1 MEKKSIGKFIMT
13 LRKSKGMTQEQLG
26 SILHVS
32 NKTISSWESD
42 RSSPDLSI
50 LPVIAEI
57 FDVSVE
63 ELIIGEKRI
72 DEEDISKKEKKVYS
86 QLAKR
91 NYLRFKNNLLL
102 TSLFLIISTILAV
115 LSTFFLPALWAI
127 IVLTIALIAYIAGLI
142 ILIVLRSNYL
152 LTIDGYNPYIRK
164 SLLIYTRFISL
175 YTFYLLSPL
184 FYFLMNKTLLNNQ
197 DYSLND
203 EEKNII
209 NNNAKKKKKYL
220 LYFGL
225 PGLIVL
231 IVGLFFT
238 NAGPW
243 VFAKKY
249 NSDEI
254 KEYIYTLNINKNNDA
269 LTIMMKAYNYS
280 HTIST
285 KEGTMYQNI
294 PTGDITLDLYFGPSG
309 EYLPKI
315 TNPSGGEYLPKITK
329 ELSNGFSVEYQAR
342 SCIIYYE
349 NNFLLGLSSNVT
361 ENDTLHFAPSNNS
374 QVHERFKNQY
384 TINES
389 GNWQIIN
396 LFTLL
401 IDFLIVGSGF
411 TTYLQK
417 REKLKFNK

>member
-115 LSTFFLPALWAI
+115 LSIFFLPALWAI
-127 IVLTIALIAYIAGLI
+127 IVLTIALIIYIAGLI

-175 YTFYLLSPL
+175 YSFYLLSPL
-184 FYFLMNKTLLNNQ
+184 FYSLMNKTLLNNP

-231 IVGLFFT
+231 IVGLFFA

-249 NSDEI
+249 NSNGI
-254 KEYIYTLNINKNNDA
+254 KEYIYTFNINKNNDT

-280 HTIST
+280 YTIST

-309 EYLPKI
+309 EYLP
-315 TNPSGGEYLPKITK
+315 NITK
-329 ELSNGFSVEYQAR
+329 ELSNGFSVEYQTDN
-342 SCIIYYE
+342 CIIHYE
-349 NNFLLGLSSNVT
+349 NNFLLRLSSNAT
-361 ENDTLHFAPSNNS
+361 ENNTLYFVPSNNS

-389 GNWQIIN
+389 GNWQFIN
-396 LFTLL
+396 LFTFT
-401 IDFLIVGSGF
+401 IDFLIAGSGL
-411 TTYLQK
+411 TTYLLK